1 MLAATRKGN
10 GDRPSPI
17 TRYRRSAWRQTR
29 RVPRPA
35 FLNANR
41 KTQRISLATMAGDSS
56 RLGSGSKGGRELR
69 SCSGTS
75 GERLDCSGFVFL
87 DIEHAV
93 QFGGFQQIEDVD
105 RRLQQLDI
113 GSLIARSRQR
123 TNELPDA
130 RTVDVGHACKVE

>member
-1 MLAATRKGN
+1 MPFRKVATFFLQGLMSSFPLGCLGTFCEEIKAVLHVRDDRIGLA
-10 GDRPSPI
+10 
-17 TRYRRSAWRQTR
+17 
-29 RVPRPA
+29 V
-35 FLNANR
+35 
-41 KTQRISLATMAGDSS
+41 ATMAGDSS
-56 RLGSGSKGGRELR
+56 PLGSGSKGGRELR

-75 GERLDCSGFVFL
+75 GERLDRSSLVFL

-105 RRLQQLDI
+105 RRLQQLDV

-130 RTVDVGHACKVE
+130 RTVDVRHACKVE